1 MEENKKNDYG
11 FAFPMAALYCRL
23 SKDDERTGDS
33 VSIETQ
39 KMILQQFCAENSIQ
53 MFDFY
58 IDDGFSGLN
67 FERPAFQQMLHDA
80 ESGLFNHVITKDLS
94 RLGRDYLQTGYY
106 TEVYF
111 PQNHIR
117 YIAVYDGIDTQID
130 SNEIAPFKNILN
142 DMYAHD
148 ISKKIKA
155 AKQQRALKGY
165 FISSQA
171 PFGYQPDP
179 GNHNHLIADP
189 PAADT
194 VRNIFAMAENEMTYD
209 QIVHTLESQKV
220 INPSSY
226 KAIHGDTRFLR
237 YTVCK
242 SEYAWCRETVR
253 DILTNRVYIGDMV
266 NHKYEIENYK
276 SKKQIRIPAE
286 ERIIVC
292 GTHEPIILKEQF
304 ERVQTILQ
312 SRSHGPKQH
321 VSTIFDHILFCAEC
335 EKKLTIAMKKRKN
348 SSQILF
354 RCTNHFQQP
363 DQCKHNHAIL
373 YNKLYQE
380 VLDQVKDYLLSLPQE
395 KWEQEV
401 WNLPDVKET
410 RKLLETK
417 KKKLQSRLIYGNS
430 ELLSTNDLNGMRE
443 ELKNADQDIE
453 KLHRSVMDRASAL
466 RAQISASMEL
476 TARNVRQLIER
487 IEIGYLGENPNNEK
501 RVPVHIQFRSLNEP
515 AKNDPLFFPIRRS
528 YPLSLLSL
536 LPVSKQLGTGK
547 EK

>member
-1 MEENKKNDYG
+1 MAEKKKIDYG
-11 FAFPMAALYCRL
+11 NSSPVAALYCRL
-23 SKDDERTGDS
+23 SKDDERTGES

-39 KMILQQFCAENSIQ
+39 KLILQQFCLEHSIEVYNY
-53 MFDFY
+53 Y

-117 YIAVYDGIDTQID
+117 YIAVYDGIDTQIG

-148 ISKKIKA
+148 ISKKVKA
-155 AKQQRALKGY
+155 AKRQRALKGF

-171 PFGYQPDP
+171 SFGYQADP
-179 GNHNHLIADP
+179 GNHNHLIIDP
-189 PAADT
+189 AAADT
-194 VRNIFAMAENEMTYD
+194 VRKIFDMADNEMTYD
-209 QIVHTLESQKV
+209 QIVFALESQKI
-220 INPSSY
+220 INPSAY

-266 NHKYEIENYK
+266 SHKYEAENYK

-286 ERIIVC
+286 EQIIVC
-292 GTHEPIILKEQF
+292 GTHEPIISKDQF
-304 ERVQTILQ
+304 GRVQTILQ
-312 SRSHGPKQH
+312 SRSNGPRQH

-335 EKKLTIAMKKRKN
+335 GKKLTIAIKKRKN
-348 SSQILF
+348 SSQVLF

-363 DQCKHNHAIL
+363 NQCKHNHAIL

-380 VLDQVKDYLLSLPQE
+380 VLDQVKDYLSSLPQE

-410 RKLLETK
+410 QKLLETK
-417 KKKLQSRLIYGNS
+417 KKKLH
-430 ELLSTNDLNGMRE
+430 M
-443 ELKNADQDIE
+443 
-453 KLHRSVMDRASAL
+453 
-466 RAQISASMEL
+466 
-476 TARNVRQLIER
+476 
-487 IEIGYLGENPNNEK
+487 
-501 RVPVHIQFRSLNEP
+501 
-515 AKNDPLFFPIRRS
+515 
-528 YPLSLLSL
+528 
-536 LPVSKQLGTGK
+536 
-547 EK
+547 